1 MTTARE
7 LDQHPATPVVH
18 LSRRAALEAER
29 AAARKPARRARTAQA
44 TPTPPAQAT
53 TAPSAQATPAPR
65 TTDSTARVARVD
77 APAPTTTGTAPAPAG
92 QRQRA
97 GRRATAARATTEHVD
112 GRITHVVRRP
122 SPTVARPAGAASASR
137 SARSRS
143 AALTGRASR
152 ITVTSAIAA
161 LAMFAASAMPAHAS
175 AGTSMAT
182 STIAPTVRT
191 QDYAVTQAIAA
202 TGLDRDGFTIGGGTP
217 VVRSAPSTAGT
228 AAGSA
233 GSAAPQAAVSFG
245 GEVRSPFPGPV
256 RMSSGF
262 GYRSAPCGACSSLHQ
277 GLDFNPGMGAAIG
290 AVAAGTVRVS
300 GTYFSYGNAVII
312 DHVVDGREVST
323 LYGHMIPG
331 SSPLK
336 VGDRVEAGQFVGQV
350 GSSGVSTGA
359 HLHLEVLMDG
369 VTPIDPKA
377 WLEAR
382 IGRPLTT

>member
-7 LDQHPATPVVH
+7 PDQHPATPVVH

-29 AAARKPARRARTAQA
+29 AAARRPARRVRPVATAPETTA
-44 TPTPPAQAT
+44 PETAAPASTAPVTTAPAT
-53 TAPSAQATPAPR
+53 TAPVERPVPR
-65 TTDSTARVARVD
+65 
-77 APAPTTTGTAPAPAG
+77 
-92 QRQRA
+92 
-97 GRRATAARATTEHVD
+97 
-112 GRITHVVRRP
+112 IVRRP
-122 SPTVARPAGAASASR
+122 AAVVTSVPRAPR
-137 SARSRS
+137 SH
-143 AALTGRASR
+143 RASR
-152 ITVTSAIAA
+152 ITLTSAIAA

-182 STIAPTVRT
+182 STLAPTVRT
-191 QDYAVTQAIAA
+191 QDYAVTRAISASD
-202 TGLDRDGFTIGGGTP
+202 LDRDGFTIGGGTAG
-217 VVRSAPSTAGT
+217 APGT
-228 AAGSA
+228 A
-233 GSAAPQAAVSFG
+233 VSYG

-277 GLDFNPGMGAAIG
+277 GLDFNPGMGAPIG

-300 GTYFSYGNAVII
+300 GTYFSYGTAVII
-312 DHVVDGREVST
+312 DHEIDGRRVST

-331 SSPLK
+331 SSPLR
-336 VGDRVEAGQFVGQV
+336 VGDRVEAGEFIGKV

-369 VTPIDPKA
+369 VTPIDPEA

-382 IGRPLTT
+382 IGRSLTT

>member
-1 MTTARE
+1 MTTPRE
-7 LDQHPATPVVH
+7 TDQHPGTPVVH

-29 AAARKPARRARTAQA
+29 AAARKPERSARK
-44 TPTPPAQAT
+44 PE
-53 TAPSAQATPAPR
+53 R
-65 TTDSTARVARVD
+65 TTPKPERSIRKSEAARPERS
-77 APAPTTTGTAPAPAG
+77 APKPERT
-92 QRQRA
+92 
-97 GRRATAARATTEHVD
+97 GRRATIARAATEHGVQNTPD
-112 GRITHVVRRP
+112 ARIQRVVRRP
-122 SPTVARPAGAASASR
+122 AASVTSLP
-137 SARSRS
+137 
-143 AALTGRASR
+143 AAPRASR
-152 ITVTSAIAA
+152 QQRASRPQRATRITLTSALAA

-182 STIAPTVRT
+182 STLAPTVRT
-191 QDYAVTQAIAA
+191 QDYAVTQAISASA
-202 TGLDRDGFTIGGGTP
+202 LDRDEFTVGGGTAG
-217 VVRSAPSTAGT
+217 APGT
-228 AAGSA
+228 S
-233 GSAAPQAAVSFG
+233 VSYG
-245 GEVRSPFPGPV
+245 GEIRSPFPGPV

-277 GLDFNPGMGAAIG
+277 GLDFNPGMGAPIG

-336 VGDRVEAGQFVGQV
+336 VGDTVEAGEFIGKV

-369 VTPIDPKA
+369 VTPIDPQA

-382 IGRPLTT
+382 IGRSLTA

>member
-1 MTTARE
+1 MTTPRE
-7 LDQHPATPVVH
+7 TDQHPGTPVVH

-29 AAARKPARRARTAQA
+29 AAARKPER
-44 TPTPPAQAT
+44 P
-53 TAPSAQATPAPR
+53 
-65 TTDSTARVARVD
+65 ARV
-77 APAPTTTGTAPAPAG
+77 
-92 QRQRA
+92 QR
-97 GRRATAARATTEHVD
+97 
-112 GRITHVVRRP
+112 VVRRP
-122 SPTVARPAGAASASR
+122 AAAVTTTATVTSLRGAP
-137 SARSRS
+137 
-143 AALTGRASR
+143 RASR
-152 ITVTSAIAA
+152 PQRPSRPQRATRITLTSALAA

-182 STIAPTVRT
+182 STLAPTVRT
-191 QDYAVTQAIAA
+191 QDYAVTQAISASA
-202 TGLDRDGFTIGGGTP
+202 LDRDEFTVGGGTAG
-217 VVRSAPSTAGT
+217 APGT
-228 AAGSA
+228 S
-233 GSAAPQAAVSFG
+233 VSFG

-277 GLDFNPGMGAAIG
+277 GLDFNPGMGAPIG

-300 GTYFSYGNAVII
+300 GTYFSYGNAVVI

-336 VGDRVEAGQFVGQV
+336 VGDTVEAGEFIGKV

-382 IGRPLTT
+382 IGRSLTA

>member
-7 LDQHPATPVVH
+7 HDQHPDTPVVH

-29 AAARKPARRARTAQA
+29 AAARKPARRER
-44 TPTPPAQAT
+44 PAKPERT
-53 TAPSAQATPAPR
+53 TADRPAKPER
-65 TTDSTARVARVD
+65 T
-77 APAPTTTGTAPAPAG
+77 
-92 QRQRA
+92 

-112 GRITHVVRRP
+112 SRIQRVVRRP
-122 SPTVARPAGAASASR
+122 APGVTRAPSAPRASR
-137 SARSRS
+137 SH
-143 AALTGRASR
+143 RASR
-152 ITVTSAIAA
+152 ITLTSALAA

-182 STIAPTVRT
+182 ATLAPSVRT
-191 QDYAVTQAIAA
+191 QDYAVTQAISASA
-202 TGLDRDGFTIGGGTP
+202 LDRDEFTVGG
-217 VVRSAPSTAGT
+217 
-228 AAGSA
+228 GSA
-233 GSAAPQAAVSFG
+233 GAPGTSVSYG
-245 GEVRSPFPGPV
+245 GEIRSPFPGPV

-277 GLDFNPGMGAAIG
+277 GLDFNPGMGAPIG

-300 GTYFSYGNAVII
+300 GTYFSYGTAVII

-336 VGDRVEAGQFVGQV
+336 VGDTVEAGEFIGKV

-359 HLHLEVLMDG
+359 HLHLEVWMDG
-369 VTPIDPKA
+369 VTPIDPEA

-382 IGRPLTT
+382 IGRSLTA